1 MDREAEI
8 EITGINHQGEGVGR
22 LEGLVVFVPGAVP
35 GERVSI
41 RLTDVRRSYARG
53 VLLKNH
59 APAAERVAPGCPL
72 AENCGGC
79 ALQHI
84 AYPAQLRLKT
94 ELVRQT
100 LARTGGVSDIPV
112 RDIIGMIDPWHYRN
126 NVQFKVRRING
137 RVALGF
143 YARESHQMVKDGE
156 MQDSACLLAHRELNR
171 VADAVRVLLEEWSS
185 VMLPAEVALRR
196 GGAGEIMIILG
207 SDTGPAEVNRGE
219 SRYQAL
225 AGEIISIPGVVSV
238 VEHTCG
244 RGRNSGG
251 RYFTLAGRD
260 FIVDELDELKFRI
273 SALSFYQVNPAQTAV
288 LYSKALEYCDLQ
300 GGDSVADAYCGVGT
314 IALYTA
320 RFAGE
325 VRGYEVVA
333 RAVEDARA
341 NTALNGIKNAR
352 FYAGAVEK
360 VLPEQVAAGY
370 RPDVVVLDPPRAG
383 CRPEVLQAAAQSGA
397 RRVVYVSCDPA
408 TLARDIARLTA
419 LGYALVEVQPVD
431 MFPHTTH
438 CEAVV
443 RVERLKG

>member
-1 MDREAEI
+1 VDREAEI

-35 GERVSI
+35 GERIAV

-59 APAAERVAPGCPL
+59 APAAERVTPGCAL

-84 AYPAQLRLKT
+84 SYPAQLRLKT

-100 LARTGGVSDIPV
+100 LARTGGVSDVPV
-112 RDIIGMIDPWHYRN
+112 RDIIGMADPWHYRN
-126 NVQFKVRRING
+126 NVQFKVRRLNG
-137 RVALGF
+137 RVVLGF
-143 YARESHQMVKDGE
+143 YAGSSHRVVKDGE

-171 VADAVRVLLEEWSS
+171 AADAVRALLGKWNSAP
-185 VMLPAEVALRR
+185 LPGEVAVRR
-196 GGAGEIMIILG
+196 SSTGEMMVILGGDTGPTGSRYQNLAGEIM
-207 SDTGPAEVNRGE
+207 
-219 SRYQAL
+219 
-225 AGEIISIPGVVSV
+225 SIPGVVSV
-238 VEHTCG
+238 VEHTLG
-244 RGRNSGG
+244 QGKNSGG
-251 RYFTLAGRD
+251 RYLTLAGRN
-260 FIVDELDELKFRI
+260 FIVDELDGLKFRI
-273 SALSFYQVNPAQTAV
+273 SAPSFYQVNPVQTAV
-288 LYSKALEYCDLQ
+288 LYRKALEYCGLR
-300 GGDSVADAYCGVGT
+300 GGESIADVYSGVGT

-341 NTALNGIKNAR
+341 NAALNGIKNAR

-370 RPDVVVLDPPRAG
+370 RPDVVALDPPRAG
-383 CRPEVLQAAAQSGA
+383 CRPEVLQAATQSGA

-419 LGYALVEVQPVD
+419 LGYAPVEVQPVD
-431 MFPHTTH
+431 MFPHTSH
-438 CEAVV
+438 
-443 RVERLKG
+443 VESIVLLQKVKC